1 MSSYPLSSNIYFQP
15 TIDNKNG
22 QYRLSVPQA
31 GIYYYPIPPVDS
43 SAYKNFVRCNPFI
56 MYRRLIQKATSMKT
70 KECSRI
76 AQESWEYASE
86 QLKNFFKEYTNEV
99 FSNKNKVYKIVQN
112 NKRKPKKKA
121 ARGLTIDQE
130 VHMQQQLESQKLDEC
145 EKYTSYENS
154 FTQQEVF

>member
-1 MSSYPLSSNIYFQP
+1 MSASSNIYFEP

-31 GIYYYPIPPVDS
+31 GIYYYILPSVHS

-56 MYRRLIQKATSMKT
+56 MYRRCLQKASGLKT

-99 FSNKNKVYKIVQN
+99 FSNKSKVYRIVTN
-112 NKRKPKKKA
+112 NKRKPKRKA
-121 ARGLTIDQE
+121 AKRLTIDQE
-130 VHMQQQLESQKLDEC
+130 VHTQQHLESQV
-145 EKYTSYENS
+145 TYEIHLM
-154 FTQQEVF
+154 THQR